1 VVPTWCWRAQ
11 VPSCCNDPIVWKAG
25 RGTPCNDPIVWKAG
39 GAWYAV
45 TANHGSGKGDGDY
58 GYESFY
64 TSPSLLGPKA
74 NWTSIGTPF
83 FTNKA
88 SQLVPGHPQV
98 HKKRAV
104 IYFGWAFF
112 LIPSGPPHVRP
123 KIELT
128 PMGVKLNGSWH
139 APAGPRVCQPRL
151 LHGHP
156 GRRYASRAVQF
167 HPMGVNPISSGPP
180 HVRRMGVHRTCGA

>member
-1 VVPTWCWRAQ
+1 MQ
-11 VPSCCNDPIVWKAG
+11 VPSC
-25 RGTPCNDPIVWKAG
+25 CNDPIVWKAG

-64 TSPSLLGPKA
+64 TSLSLLGPKA

-98 HKKRAV
+98 HKKKSGNIFRVGIFLDSVWPPARTPHDRIDPHGGEIERLAARTRRSTSLSAPTTSWTSRAQV
-104 IYFGWAFF
+104 CV
-112 LIPSGPPHVRP
+112 PRRSTPPHGGQSDFVR
-123 KIELT
+123 LSART
-128 PMGVKLNGSWH
+128 P
-139 APAGPRVCQPRL
+139 
-151 LHGHP
+151 HG
-156 GRRYASRAVQF
+156 GASYVW
-167 HPMGVNPISSGPP
+167 
-180 HVRRMGVHRTCGA
+180 